1 MRRRALVAAVAGWV
15 TVVGATS
22 AVAWVAIDRAG
33 REVLTA
39 TSDARVDPGAVTT
52 GAPHTPRPAH
62 AQAAPTT
69 AATSPT
75 SGHSTS
81 STSTSASRTTTTHSR
96 TSTTRP
102 PASTTT
108 SRPRTT
114 TTSTAP
120 RPSAVDRAVR
130 VEGGQVGVRC
140 VGQTASL
147 RFAQP
152 ADGWAVRVEDDGP
165 EHVKVTFRSSGD
177 RREIEVESECSGGT
191 PVFSTSDDEHSESD
205 SGADD

>member
-1 MRRRALVAAVAGWV
+1 MAAVAGWV

-52 GAPHTPRPAH
+52 GAPHTPRAPRT
-62 AQAAPTT
+62 QTTPTT
-69 AATSPT
+69 AASSPT
-75 SGHSTS
+75 SGRTA
-81 STSTSASRTTTTHSR
+81 TTTSAPT
-96 TSTTRP
+96 
-102 PASTTT
+102 AATT
-108 SRPRTT
+108 SRPRSS
-114 TTSTAP
+114 TTSTPAATSSSRSRTTTRSTAA
-120 RPSAVDRAVR
+120 RPAAVDRTVR

-152 ADGWAVRVEDDGP
+152 DDGWAVRVEDDGP

-177 RREIEVESECSGGT
+177 RREIEVESQCSGGT
-191 PVFSTSDDEHSESD
+191 PVFSTSDDERRESA
-205 SGADD
+205 SHPDD

>member
-1 MRRRALVAAVAGWV
+1 MAAVAGWV

-39 TSDARVDPGAVTT
+39 TSDARVVPGAVTT
-52 GAPHTPRPAH
+52 GAPHTPRPART
-62 AQAAPTT
+62 QAAPTT

-75 SGHSTS
+75 SGRTE
-81 STSTSASRTTTTHSR
+81 TTTAPRTTTSSR
-96 TSTTRP
+96 TRSSTTST
-102 PASTTT
+102 PAAPT
-108 SRPRTT
+108 SSATRPRTT
-114 TTSTAP
+114 TTSSPPKPA
-120 RPSAVDRAVR
+120 AVDRSVR

-140 VGQTASL
+140 VGQTAAL

-152 ADGWAVRVEDDGP
+152 ADGWAVRVDDNGP

-177 RREIEVESECSGGT
+177 RREIEVESQCSGGT
-191 PVFSTSDDEHSESD
+191 PVFSTSDDERSENDSASD
-205 SGADD
+205 D

>member
-1 MRRRALVAAVAGWV
+1 MAAVAGWV

-52 GAPHTPRPAH
+52 GAPHTPRPSRT
-62 AQAAPTT
+62 QGAPTT
-69 AATSPT
+69 AATTPS
-75 SGHSTS
+75 SSRS
-81 STSTSASRTTTTHSR
+81 STTSAPRT
-96 TSTTRP
+96 TSTTRTRSSTTAP
-102 PASTTT
+102 PASTSSS

-114 TTSTAP
+114 TTSSAP
-120 RPSAVDRAVR
+120 RPAAVDRTVR

-152 ADGWAVRVEDDGP
+152 ADGWSVRVEDDGP

-177 RREIEVESECSGGT
+177 RREIEVESQCSGGT
-191 PVFSTSDDEHSESD
+191 PVFSTSDDERREND